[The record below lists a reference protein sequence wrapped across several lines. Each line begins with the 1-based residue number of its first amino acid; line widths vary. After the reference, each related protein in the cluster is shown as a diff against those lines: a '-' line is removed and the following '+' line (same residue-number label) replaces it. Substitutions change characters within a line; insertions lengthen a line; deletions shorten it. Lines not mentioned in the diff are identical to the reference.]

1 MKRSMLTVVLFF
13 SFLNVYGEPL
23 EISILRASMNPD
35 NLKMVA
41 GVVIQTV
48 EESDVWYDLGEV
60 ILISNPN
67 YKMPEMEDEAD
78 IIFLMDNVAIK
89 SGYVFIRER
98 ETGAVF
104 YLKMEDISSVHPI
117 IPDSSMFKKFMKQ
130 LNLE

>member
-1 MKRSMLTVVLFF
+1 M
-13 SFLNVYGEPL
+13 
-23 EISILRASMNPD
+23 
-35 NLKMVA
+35 
-41 GVVIQTV
+41 IQTV

-60 ILISNPN
+60 IVISNPN
-67 YKMPEMEDEAD
+67 FKMPEIEDEAD
-78 IIFLMDNVAIK
+78 VILLMDNVVIK

-117 IPDSSMFKKFMKQ
+117 IPDSSMFRKFLKQ